1 MLQCSF
7 CSVVSNVD
15 YKTRLYN
22 SLHQNSKKM
31 WHLFISADS
40 WLHVLFWQAS
50 WWHNKVQIKCF
61 VLITNHTHPEHACM
75 DYIVM
80 RHSYHINTVQIRG
93 FQHHQWWMSFLS
105 RSCTLRSVASKV
117 ENFSSRWLAMWSL
130 PSRASLV
137 FARCSFMLHGMK
149 NHKQTRQEVKF
160 EQFPQM
166 FTSNRAECPNFQFI
180 FVPEPRLNQMSRQMC
195 AGKYWK
201 WLRLAGSCFHSAC

>member
-1 MLQCSF
+1 M
-7 CSVVSNVD
+7 SNVD
-15 YKTRLYN
+15 CKTRLYN
-22 SLHQNSKKM
+22 SV
-31 WHLFISADS
+31 FIRTPRKCDIYSFLLILGYTFYSGRRAGDIIRCESSVFCSHYKPHSS
-40 WLHVLFWQAS
+40 W
-50 WWHNKVQIKCF
+50 
-61 VLITNHTHPEHACM
+61 ACM
-75 DYIVM
+75 GYIVM

-93 FQHHQWWMSFLS
+93 FQHRQWWMSFLS

-149 NHKQTRQEVKF
+149 NHKQTRKEVKF

-166 FTSNRAECPNFQFI
+166 LTSNRAKCPNFRFI

-201 WLRLAGSCFHSAC
+201 WHRLAGSCFHSAC